1 MGWRDILASL
11 TSNPA
16 AYFKATTK
24 GRGPPVI
31 GATVQLAVSG
41 TFFELLYS
49 GDGNLWSADAP
60 G

>member
-1 MGWRDILASL
+1 MASL
-11 TSNPA
+11 TTNPA